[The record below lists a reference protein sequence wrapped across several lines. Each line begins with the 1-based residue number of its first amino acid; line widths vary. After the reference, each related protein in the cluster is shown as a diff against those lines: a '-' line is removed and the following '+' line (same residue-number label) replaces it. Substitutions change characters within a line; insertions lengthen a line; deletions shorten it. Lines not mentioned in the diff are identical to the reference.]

1 MQRSLR
7 SKEVIDMISKK
18 ISLKKRIRA
27 AKEENDLQAVES
39 LNEKLS
45 NVESKLHSRP
55 LQKT

>member
-1 MQRSLR
+1 MKRSLR

-18 ISLKKRIRA
+18 ISLKRKIRA
-27 AKEENDLQAVES
+27 AKEVNDLKTVES

-45 NVESKLHSRP
+45 TVENKLHSRP

>member
-18 ISLKKRIRA
+18 ISLKRKIRA
-27 AKEENDLQAVES
+27 AKEVNDLKTVES

-45 NVESKLHSRP
+45 TVENKLHSRP